1 MALLIIGLALFL
13 GIHSVSIVAP
23 AWRDRT
29 AERLGH
35 GWRAIYSLISIVGFV
50 LIIKGYAQ
58 AKAEPFSQILWNP
71 TPTLYLISSLL
82 MLFVFPLFLAA
93 YFPGR
98 IKARIK
104 HPMLASIKIW
114 AFAHLLVN
122 NTVPDLLLFGGFLV
136 WSVCDIL
143 SMKYRTVR
151 AVPELPRRPVNDPI
165 VVLGG
170 LFLYALFAFWLHPIL
185 FGIAIFSP

>member
-13 GIHSVSIVAP
+13 GIHSISIVAP

-29 AERLGH
+29 AERMGH

-50 LIIKGYAQ
+50 LIIKGYAD
-58 AKAEPFSQILWNP
+58 ARAEGVYQHFWGPSPSLSI
-71 TPTLYLISSLL
+71 ISSLL

-98 IKARIK
+98 IKASIK
-104 HPMLASIKIW
+104 HPMLAATKVW
-114 AFAHLLVN
+114 AFAHLLAN
-122 NTVPDLLLFGGFLV
+122 GTAPDLLLFGGFLV

-143 SMKYRTVR
+143 SMKYRTPR
-151 AVPELPRRPVNDPI
+151 AIPALPPKPFNDVI
-165 VVLGG
+165 VIAGG
-170 LFLYALFAFWLHPIL
+170 LVLYALFAFVLHPKL
-185 FGIAIFSP
+185 FGVAVMP

>member
-1 MALLIIGLALFL
+1 MTLLIIGLALFL

-50 LIIKGYAQ
+50 LIIKGYA
-58 AKAEPFSQILWNP
+58 AARAEGVYQHFWGPSPALSVIA
-71 TPTLYLISSLL
+71 SLL
-82 MLFVFPLFLAA
+82 MLFVFPLFLAP

-104 HPMLASIKIW
+104 HPMLAATKIW
-114 AFAHLLVN
+114 AFAHLLAN
-122 NTVPDLLLFGGFLV
+122 GTMPDILLFGGFLV
-136 WSVCDIL
+136 WAVGDIL
-143 SMKYRTVR
+143 SMRYRTPR
-151 AVPELPRRPVNDPI
+151 AIPALPPKPVNDVI
-165 VVLGG
+165 VIVGG
-170 LFLYALFAFWLHPIL
+170 LVIYALFVFLHPALI
-185 FGIAIFSP
+185 GVAVRP